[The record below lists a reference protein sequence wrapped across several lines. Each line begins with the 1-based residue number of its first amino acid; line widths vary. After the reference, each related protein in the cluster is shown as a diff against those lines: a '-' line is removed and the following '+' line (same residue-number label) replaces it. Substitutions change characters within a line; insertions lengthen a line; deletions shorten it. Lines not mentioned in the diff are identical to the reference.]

1 MTLPSVAGTTTA
13 PALSTAPAERAE
25 PRIPRHQR
33 RRSFTA
39 DYKLQ
44 VLAAY
49 DAADPG
55 EKGAILSREGLYSSH
70 IVNWRRARDAGAFAA
85 LARSRGRPAADPRD
99 AQIAQL
105 HRQKARLERE
115 LAKVRLVVTVQ
126 TTTTRALGD
135 ALGGSGHRP
144 EADTV
149 INQAVA
155 ALAPWIGTRAACA
168 AVGEPQ
174 ASYYRRKRVSLSAR
188 PAPIPQAGSCG
199 AVHPPGRA
207 RGEPPAGQPA
217 AALW

>member
-1 MTLPSVAGTTTA
+1 VTLPSVAGAPTA
-13 PALSTAPAERAE
+13 PPLGSVPAERAE
-25 PRIPRHQR
+25 PRIPGHQR

-55 EKGAILSREGLYSSH
+55 EKGAILRREGLYSSH

-99 AQIAQL
+99 AQITRL
-105 HRQKARLERE
+105 HRQKAQLERE
-115 LAKVRLVVTVQ
+115 LAKARLVVAVQ
-126 TTTTRALGD
+126 TTATRALGD
-135 ALGGSGHRP
+135 ALRGSGHRP
-144 EADTV
+144 EADAV
-149 INQAVA
+149 IDHAIA

-174 ASYYRRKRVSLSAR
+174 ASYYRRNRVSLSA
-188 PAPIPQAGSCG
+188 Q
-199 AVHPPGRA
+199 
-207 RGEPPAGQPA
+207 
-217 AALW
+217 